1 MAFTPKTWVDRAV
14 EFAGRR
20 LLIAVSGLANGF
32 DVSRSE
38 GTVFVAGDEID
49 ATNLNDLETRISNE
63 FGLINTALGGYKISV
78 LTVAAYTALGTKDA
92 NTLYFT
98 Y

>member
-1 MAFTPKTWVDRAV
+1 MAFSKKTWVDRAV
-14 EFAGRR
+14 QYAGRK
-20 LLIAVSGLANGF
+20 IFTATGNANEY
-32 DVSRSE
+32 DVTRSE
-38 GTVFVAGDEID
+38 GTVFTAGDLFNAD
-49 ATNLNDLETRISNE
+49 SMNDLETRISDE
-63 FGLINTALGGYKISV
+63 FNLINTALGGYKISV